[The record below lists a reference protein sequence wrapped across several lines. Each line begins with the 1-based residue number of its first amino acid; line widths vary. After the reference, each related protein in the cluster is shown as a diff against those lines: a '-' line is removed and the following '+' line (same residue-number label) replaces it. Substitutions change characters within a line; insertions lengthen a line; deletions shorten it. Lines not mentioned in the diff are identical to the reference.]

1 MNVNRKKDL
10 RPRRKILV
18 CNRNQNSDGV
28 RLKGKQEGQAW
39 SSPDTVAIIG
49 RDKYQEV
56 RKQVPQF
63 IIEV

>member
-10 RPRRKILV
+10 RPGRKILV

-39 SSPDTVAIIG
+39 SPPDTVAIIG

-56 RKQVPQF
+56 RKQVSEF